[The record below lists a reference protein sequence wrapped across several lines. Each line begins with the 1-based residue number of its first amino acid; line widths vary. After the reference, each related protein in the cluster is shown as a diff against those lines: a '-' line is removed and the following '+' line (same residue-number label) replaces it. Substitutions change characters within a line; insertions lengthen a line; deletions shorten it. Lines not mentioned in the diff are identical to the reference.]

1 MNNTNLGKG
10 LDELFGTPLTNIEN
24 SHNIQNIDLEL
35 IRTAKY
41 QPRSKINPESLGEL
55 ASSIKE
61 KGVIQPIL
69 VKESQQGLYEII
81 AGERRY
87 LASLAIKKES
97 IPALILD
104 ISENEAFELAL
115 IENIQRDNLNP
126 IEEANAIRKLI
137 KDYNYKQD
145 DIGKKLGKSRAHIA
159 NILRLLS
166 LPQAI
171 QDMVTNKDISM
182 GHARALVKKDNA
194 LEIAKKIVADNL
206 SVRDVENLLKTD
218 PKKEKKELLNQHN
231 LQKKLYFK
239 ELENRLKKEI
249 DHKIKITHDGKKGK
263 ILIEYKNNSDL
274 ENFVNLILGNVSR
287 ETR

>member
-10 LDELFGTPLTNIEN
+10 LDELFGGSLANIEN
-24 SHNIQNIDLEL
+24 SHNIQNIDIKLVKA
-35 IRTAKY
+35 AKY
-41 QPRSKINPESLGEL
+41 QPRNKINPENLTEL
-55 ASSIKE
+55 ANSIKE

-69 VKESQQGLYEII
+69 VKETHQGLYEII

-87 LASLAIKKES
+87 LASVAIKKEY

-104 ISENEAFELAL
+104 ISENEAFELAI
-115 IENIQRDNLNP
+115 IENIQRDDLNP
-126 IEEANAIRKLI
+126 IEEASAIKKLM

-194 LEIAKKIVADNL
+194 LDIAKKIVAENL
-206 SVRDVENLLKTD
+206 SVRDVENLLKKD
-218 PKKEKKELLNQHN
+218 NDNQKPLLTQHN
-231 LQKKLYFK
+231 LQRKLYFK
-239 ELENRLKKEI
+239 EVENKLKQKL
-249 DHKIKITHDGKKGK
+249 DHKVKITHNGKKGK